1 MENDKF
7 QIIRKARLPLK
18 IISGDLEENQD
29 DDDQKGRNLSNG
41 QFSHMITR
49 EKKQFHLDKIIWK
62 KIFSSSNGNG
72 YRDDKI
78 FLLGFR
84 LEREQDGAARVIKLE
99 IFTFQAANPD
109 VKRKGLELATALR
122 KIYSK
127 Y

>member
-1 MENDKF
+1 MENNKF
-7 QIIRKARLPLK
+7 QVIGKARLSAENYFRRRGRK
-18 IISGDLEENQD
+18 KNQD
-29 DDDQKGRNLSNG
+29 DDDQKGRNPSNG
-41 QFSHMITR
+41 QFSCMIAR

-99 IFTFQAANPD
+99 I
-109 VKRKGLELATALR
+109 
-122 KIYSK
+122 
-127 Y
+127 